1 MPTTE
6 TQKSPY
12 QRGNSSRRGRGW
24 MLTAT
29 VVVLLIATAA
39 WFTTYTR
46 GIETSN
52 PNVNT
57 QSMDPVAHP
66 ALPAAPVTPATR

>member
-12 QRGNSSRRGRGW
+12 QRGNSSARGRGW

-29 VVVLLIATAA
+29 VMALLVATAI
-39 WFTTYTR
+39 WFMTYTR
-46 GIETSN
+46 GIETTS
-52 PNVNT
+52 PRPNT
-57 QSMDPVAHP
+57 QSVDPVAHQ
-66 ALPAAPVTPATR
+66 APMTR